1 MATLG
6 KTALYYRKNKKARDQ
21 HNAYQKEYN
30 KKPEQRKYRS
40 KLWVERRKR
49 GIAGKGG
56 KDLSHTKSGKLVL
69 EDKST
74 NRARNNSG
82 NNGRLKNE

>member
-1 MATLG
+1 MAKLG

-49 GIAGKGG
+49 GIDGKGG
-56 KDLSHTKSGKLVL
+56 KDLSHTSDNKLVL
-69 EDKST
+69 EDQKT
-74 NRARNNSG
+74 NRARNGHGDNK
-82 NNGRLKNE
+82 RLK

>member
-1 MATLG
+1 MAKLG
-6 KTALYYRKNKKARDQ
+6 KTALFYRKNKKARDQ

-49 GIAGKGG
+49 GLRGNP
-56 KDLSHTKSGKLVL
+56 KDLSHKKDGSLVL
-69 EDKST
+69 EDKKT
-74 NRARNNSG
+74 NR
-82 NNGRLKNE
+82 GRQGADGGSTKK

>member
-1 MATLG
+1 MAKLG

-49 GIAGKGG
+49 KIDGKGG
-56 KDLSHTKSGKLVL
+56 KDLSHTKSGGLVL
-69 EDKST
+69 EDQKT
-74 NRARNNSG
+74 NRGRNGHGDNK
-82 NNGRLKNE
+82 RLK